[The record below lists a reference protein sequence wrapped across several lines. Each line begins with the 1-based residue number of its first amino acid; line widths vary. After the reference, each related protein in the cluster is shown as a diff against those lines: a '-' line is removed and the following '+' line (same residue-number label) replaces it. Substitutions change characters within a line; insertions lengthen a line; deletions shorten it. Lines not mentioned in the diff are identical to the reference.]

1 MIARPLTRRALV
13 LRGVPPGEI
22 PIETPTRG
30 ETVVHLGAAAA
41 IGLTVP
47 VPILARAELV
57 LE

>member
-1 MIARPLTRRALV
+1 LALV

-22 PIETPTRG
+22 PIEAPERS
-30 ETVVHLGAAAA
+30 ETVVHLGVAAA

-47 VPILARAELV
+47 IPILARADIV